1 MDTERLR
8 DELMDALAGM
18 YEKKAI
24 AALAE
29 FLQGELRILVY
40 LSQHRG
46 DGVNP
51 SQLSDRLHVSRSRIT
66 AALSALRRKGYVQME
81 ISEADRRRMLVT
93 ITPAGAA
100 HLRSKQEQVER
111 YFDHLVEGMGEENV
125 RQLIRLIELSNQII
139 GDEE

>member
-111 YFDHLVEGMGEENV
+111 IL
-125 RQLIRLIELSNQII
+125 
-139 GDEE
+139 